1 MFLPLIN
8 NDMFIYLFIFLLQV
22 WAMKFAES
30 TNLWYIIIR
39 VTCTIKLNI
48 KETLMGNKGFLQ
60 CLCSNVHVMKGLQS
74 ENSGPVT

>member
-60 CLCSNVHVMKGLQS
+60 CLCSNVHGGKGLQS
-74 ENSGPVT
+74 ENSGPIT